1 MMRVSKD
8 RFFYDL
14 RIKLFYMSLLIQ
26 SIDDNIQHKSL
37 LKHRFYQL
45 WSAGSLSMEDLQG
58 YSKEY
63 FQLVNA
69 VPDLVGNVLGQLT
82 SEVKQN
88 IGHVDTIKHNMEE
101 EKQHVAPWVSFAEA
115 IGVTR
120 NDLYGYDCSR
130 KTRNAISNMRQLT
143 RSSFAAGISV
153 LYTFEKQLP
162 EISTKKIEGLVNFY
176 GVQNNRALE
185 YFRIHQK
192 VDIEHA
198 DLWRHLL
205 ESMPGS
211 SRDTILDAASKS
223 LICQNMLLDGVCET
237 YLPEKELLPN

>member
-1 MMRVSKD
+1 
-8 RFFYDL
+8 
-14 RIKLFYMSLLIQ
+14 MSLLIQ

-37 LKHRFYQL
+37 LKHKFYQL
-45 WSAGSLSMEDLQG
+45 WSAGSLSMEDLRG

-82 SEVKQN
+82 SEVEQN
-88 IGHVDTIKHNMEE
+88 VGHINTIKHNMEE

-120 NDLYGYDCSR
+120 NDLFGYECSR
-130 KTRNAISNMRQLT
+130 KTRDAVLNMSQLT
-143 RSSFAAGISV
+143 RSSLAAGISA

-176 GVQNNRALE
+176 GVQNERALE

-192 VDIEHA
+192 VDIEHSE
-198 DLWRHLL
+198 LWRRLL

-211 SRDTILDAASKS
+211 SHDTILDAASKS
-223 LICQNMLLDGVCET
+223 LIYQNMLLDGVCET
-237 YLPEKELLPN
+237 YLPEKEQLPN

>member
-1 MMRVSKD
+1 
-8 RFFYDL
+8 
-14 RIKLFYMSLLIQ
+14 MSLLIQ

-37 LKHRFYQL
+37 LKHKFYQL

-63 FQLVNA
+63 FRLVNV
-69 VPDLVGNVLGQLT
+69 VPDLVGNVLGQLP
-82 SEVKQN
+82 SEVEQN
-88 IGHVDTIKHNMEE
+88 IGHINTIKHNMEE

-120 NDLYGYDCSR
+120 NDLYGYVCSK
-130 KTRNAISNMRQLT
+130 KTRDAVLNMTELS
-143 RSSFAAGISV
+143 RSSLAAGISA

-162 EISTKKIEGLVNFY
+162 EISAKKIEGLVNFY
-176 GVQNNRALE
+176 GVQDDGALE

-192 VDIEHA
+192 VDVEHA
-198 DLWRHLL
+198 DLWRCLL

-211 SRDTILDAASKS
+211 SHDTILDAASKS
-223 LICQNMLLDGVCET
+223 LIYQNMLLDGVCET
-237 YLPEKELLPN
+237 YLPEIEQLPN

>member
-1 MMRVSKD
+1 MMRVGKD
-8 RFFYDL
+8 RFFYDFL
-14 RIKLFYMSLLIQ
+14 NKLFYMSLLIQ

-37 LKHRFYQL
+37 LQHKFYQL

-63 FQLVNA
+63 FQLVNV
-69 VPDLVGNVLGQLT
+69 VPDFVGNVLGQLT
-82 SEVKQN
+82 SEDEQN
-88 IGHVDTIKHNMEE
+88 IGYINTIKQNMEE
-101 EKQHVAPWVSFAEA
+101 EKQHVASWVSFADA

-120 NDLYGYDCSR
+120 NDLYGYECSK
-130 KTRNAISNMRQLT
+130 KTRDAVLNMSQLT
-143 RSSFAAGISV
+143 RSSLAAGTSA
-153 LYTFEKQLP
+153 LYAFEKQLP

-176 GVQNNRALE
+176 GVQNDRALE

-205 ESMPGS
+205 ESMPAS
-211 SRDTILDAASKS
+211 SHDTILDAAAKS
-223 LICQNMLLDGVCET
+223 LIYQNMLLDGVFEA
-237 YLPEKELLPN
+237 YLSEKEQLPN

>member
-1 MMRVSKD
+1 
-8 RFFYDL
+8 
-14 RIKLFYMSLLIQ
+14 MSLLIQ

-37 LKHRFYQL
+37 LKHKFYQL

-82 SEVKQN
+82 SEVEQS
-88 IGHVDTIKHNMEE
+88 IGHINTVKLNMEE
-101 EKQHVAPWVSFAEA
+101 EKEHVAPWVSFAEA

-120 NDLYGYDCSR
+120 NDLYGYECSR
-130 KTRNAISNMRQLT
+130 KTREAVLKMSQLT
-143 RSSFAAGISV
+143 RSSLAAGISA

-162 EISTKKIEGLVNFY
+162 EISAKKIEGLVNFY
-176 GVQNNRALE
+176 GVQNDRALE

-192 VDIEHA
+192 VDIEHSE
-198 DLWRHLL
+198 LWRHML
-205 ESMPGS
+205 ESMPGPS
-211 SRDTILDAASKS
+211 HDTILDAASKS
-223 LICQNMLLDGVCET
+223 LVYQNMLLDGVCET
-237 YLPEKELLPN
+237 YLPEKEQLPN